1 MSGGIQKLT
10 KFLSKFE
17 EYFIAFLMAAMT
29 AVNFANVFV
38 RYVLKSNIPWALEFT
53 VISFAWIIFL
63 GAAWGIKAGAHIGI
77 DTVLN
82 LFSDKNKR
90 IISTFAAILCIAYC
104 IFIIIG
110 SYNYVHKIYSVGI
123 LSQDI
128 RWLPQWVPRMVMP
141 VSYGLMI
148 YRFTE
153 ALWKILKGQKVNL
166 GLADEAKD
174 AIETFNLPERNK
186 NK

>member
-1 MSGGIQKLT
+1 MS
-10 KFLSKFE
+10 KFFPKFE

-29 AVNFANVFV
+29 IVNFVNVFV
-38 RYVLKSNIPWALEFT
+38 RYVLQSNLPWALEFT

-63 GAAWGIKAGAHIGI
+63 GAAWGIKAGAHIGV

-90 IISTFAAILCIAYC
+90 IISTFAAIFCITYC
-104 IFIIIG
+104 IFILIG

-128 RWLPQWVPRMVMP
+128 KWLPQWIPRMVMP
-141 VSYGLMI
+141 FSYALMLF
-148 YRFTE
+148 RFAE

-174 AIETFNLPERNK
+174 AIETFNIPKGDK

>member
-1 MSGGIQKLT
+1 MS
-10 KFLSKFE
+10 KFFSRFE

-29 AVNFANVFV
+29 VVNFANVFV
-38 RYVLKSNIPWALEFT
+38 RYVLKSNLPWALEFT

-63 GAAWGIKAGAHIGI
+63 GAAWGIKSGAHIGV

-90 IISTFAAILCIAYC
+90 IISTFAAILCITYC
-104 IFIIIG
+104 IFILIG

-128 RWLPQWVPRMVMP
+128 KWLPQWVPRMVMP
-141 VSYGLMI
+141 ISYGLMI
-148 YRFTE
+148 YRFAE

-166 GLADEAKD
+166 GLANEAKD
-174 AIETFNLPERNK
+174 AIETFNIPNK
-186 NK
+186 K

>member
-1 MSGGIQKLT
+1 MS
-10 KFLSKFE
+10 KFFPKFE

-29 AVNFANVFV
+29 IVNFVNVFV
-38 RYVLKSNIPWALEFT
+38 RYVLKSNLPWALEFT

-63 GAAWGIKAGAHIGI
+63 GAAWGIKAGAHIGV

-90 IISTFAAILCIAYC
+90 IISTFAAILCITYC
-104 IFIIIG
+104 IFILIG

-128 RWLPQWVPRMVMP
+128 KWLPQWIPRMVMP
-141 VSYGLMI
+141 FSYALMLF
-148 YRFTE
+148 RFAE
-153 ALWKILKGQKVNL
+153 GLWKILKGQKVNL
-166 GLADEAKD
+166 GLANEAKD
-174 AIETFNLPERNK
+174 VIETFKLSDKDK

>member
-63 GAAWGIKAGAHIGI
+63 GAAWGIKACLLY
-77 DTVLN
+77 T
-82 LFSDKNKR
+82 SP
-90 IISTFAAILCIAYC
+90 S
-104 IFIIIG
+104 
-110 SYNYVHKIYSVGI
+110 
-123 LSQDI
+123 
-128 RWLPQWVPRMVMP
+128 PRDRQKSRMP
-141 VSYGLMI
+141 SS
-148 YRFTE
+148 
-153 ALWKILKGQKVNL
+153 A
-166 GLADEAKD
+166 
-174 AIETFNLPERNK
+174 
-186 NK
+186 